1 MSRKFCFLAVLA
13 AVCLFLPS
21 QSMPQARLAT
31 KLTAKCGVGRL
42 DATTSSGETP
52 VRDPYEEF
60 SPLERLLFRRFAESV
75 ATELG
80 DGTPSA
86 QNYGDL
92 MKMINRMTFTRPI
105 SRVNEQGK
113 KMLVRLFPPWLL
125 PLYKKLIQSPFPSFS
140 AWMNA
145 WVTKWTTNWLMG
157 PAQIYDLED
166 GAGKEHGLLIKKCRF
181 LESTGCLRTC
191 LQACKIPTQSF
202 FMDEM
207 GLPVTLKPNAT
218 DFSCRFEFGV
228 APLPLAQDPI
238 SKSPCL
244 SQCQQ
249 QRSQGGQPCTP
260 LSISG

>member
-1 MSRKFCFLAVLA
+1 MITSKLLFILASMVSAFRFNLHSSHRLMFTA
-13 AVCLFLPS
+13 AS
-21 QSMPQARLAT
+21 
-31 KLTAKCGVGRL
+31 
-42 DATTSSGETP
+42 
-52 VRDPYEEF
+52 RDPYEEF
-60 SPLERLLFRRFAESV
+60 TPLERLLFRRFADSV
-75 ATELG
+75 AIELG

-113 KMLVRLFPPWLL
+113 NMLVRLFPPWLL
-125 PLYKKLIQSPFPSFS
+125 PIYKVLIQRPFPSFS

-166 GAGKEHGLLIKKCRF
+166 GAGKEHGLLIEKCRF
-181 LESTGCLRTC
+181 LESTGCMRTC
-191 LQACKIPTQSF
+191 LHACKIPTQSF

-228 APLPLAQDPI
+228 VPLPLSQDPI
-238 SKSPCL
+238 ASTPCISL
-244 SQCQQ
+244 CQQ
-249 QRSQGGQPCTP
+249 QRSLGGQPCTP
-260 LSISG
+260 SSLER